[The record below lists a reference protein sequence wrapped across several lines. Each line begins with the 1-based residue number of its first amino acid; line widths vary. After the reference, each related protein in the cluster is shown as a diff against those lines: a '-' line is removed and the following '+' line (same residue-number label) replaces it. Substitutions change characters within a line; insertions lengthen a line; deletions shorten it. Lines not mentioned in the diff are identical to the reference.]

1 MLFYLEMEPLL
12 DRTRERLV
20 MLPVEYPDIYDFY
33 QKALAS
39 FWTVQEVDLS
49 QDRYDEL
56 SDGEQHF
63 LKHILAFFAASDSIV
78 NMNLE
83 QNFSQEVV
91 VPEAKAFLHFQETM
105 EDIHSTMYATL
116 LLEYIK
122 DSQERTML
130 INAVR
135 TIPSIQQKAEWAI
148 RWINHQGETF
158 AQRLIAFAIVEGI
171 YFSGAFCAIYWFAEQ
186 NKMPGLCKSNH
197 FIARDEGM
205 HTDFACL
212 MYSKLINKLPQQT
225 VHDMIKEAVT
235 IEEHFIRDALPCS
248 LLGMNAEMMCEYIRF
263 VADRLVVDLGYE
275 PIYKAKNPFRFMD
288 HISLEAKTNFFEQ
301 RPAEYQKATILNK
314 HTSASSI
321 FSISQDNF

>member
-1 MLFYLEMEPLL
+1 MSEEEPIL
-12 DRTRERLV
+12 DPARERLV
-20 MLPVEYPDIYDFY
+20 MLPVTYPDIYEFY

-49 QDRYDEL
+49 QDNYEAL
-56 SDGEQHF
+56 TENEKHF

-83 QNFSQEVV
+83 LNFSQEVK
-91 VPEAKAFLHFQETM
+91 VPEAKAFLHFQETI

-122 DSQERTML
+122 DPDERQYL
-130 INAVR
+130 INAVQ
-135 TIPSIQQKAEWAI
+135 TIPCIGKKAEWAMK
-148 RWINHQGETF
+148 WIHHKGESF
-158 AQRLIAFAIVEGI
+158 ARRLIAFAIVEGI

-212 MYSKLINKLPQQT
+212 LYSKLKFTRLPEKE
-225 VHDMIKEAVT
+225 VHGMVREAVE
-235 IEEHFIRDALPCS
+235 IEEEFINEALPCS
-248 LLGMNAEMMCEYIRF
+248 MLGMNSAMMSDYIRF
-263 VADRLVVDLGYE
+263 VADRLIVELGYQ
-275 PIYKAKNPFRFMD
+275 PLYLKKNPFRFMD
-288 HISLEAKTNFFEQ
+288 HLSLEPKTNFFEQ
-301 RPAEYQKATILNK
+301 RPAEYQKAAVLNK
-314 HTSASSI
+314 ATSEKTI
-321 FSISQDNF
+321 FAVSEDGEF